1 VNTEWKEAGTPGQP
15 CSMHEHY
22 RDGCQWCE
30 AYHQAVMAEHLAEY
44 IAASPS
50 ERLRV
55 IDPEAAR
62 EQYRQDLRDAGRGHL
77 IREDD

>member
-1 VNTEWKEAGTPGQP
+1 MTTP
-15 CSMHEHY
+15 CDRHEHY
-22 RDGCQWCE
+22 DLDCEACE
-30 AYHQAVMAEHLAEY
+30 AYHQAVMQEHLAEY
-44 IAASPS
+44 IEASPS